1 MTSVLVKI
9 FLRGVDITSPEG
21 RAKAGNLAGIV
32 GIVCNV
38 LLFMGKFIVGTLSGS
53 MAIAADAFNNLSDAG
68 SSVMSL
74 LGFWL
79 GAQKADEEHPFGH
92 ARYEYL
98 AGMAVCVMI
107 MAIGLSLAKEG
118 IAKIFHPTMPDFG
131 WVPVCVLAGS
141 ILVKMWLSAFNG
153 RLGKM
158 IGSDTLK
165 ATAADARNDCLS
177 TGAVLL
183 GAFLCSVTNIMVIDG
198 IMATAVAGFILYSGY
213 GLLKDALDPLLGRS
227 PDPELVRMIEKTVLS
242 YPDVLGMHDLLV
254 HDYGPGNQ
262 FASLHIEFAAEMD
275 ALKAHDLIDNIER
288 DFWKQQHLQV
298 VIHYDPIVTA
308 DSAVGELR
316 EYITEQVKAY
326 DERLSI
332 HDLRIVPGDTH
343 INVLFDLLLP
353 AKYEGDQNA
362 LLDYVMEK
370 IKEKNRAYV
379 CVIKVDQSYVS

>member
-1 MTSVLVKI
+1 MTSVLTKL
-9 FLRGVDITSPEG
+9 FLRGTDLQSPAG
-21 RAKAGNLAGIV
+21 RARAGNLAGVV
-32 GIVCNV
+32 GIVCN
-38 LLFMGKFIVGTLSGS
+38 LILFIGKFTAGTLSGS

-68 SSVMSL
+68 SSVVSL

-79 GAQKADEEHPFGH
+79 GSQEADQEHPFGH

-118 IAKIFHPTMPDFG
+118 IVKILHPSMPKFG
-131 WVPVCVLAGS
+131 WLSAAVMAGS
-141 ILVKMWLSAFNG
+141 ILLKLWMSRFNG
-153 RLGKM
+153 KMGKL
-158 IGSDTLK
+158 IESDTLK

-183 GAFLCSVTNIMVIDG
+183 GAFLCEITDMMVIDG
-198 IMATAVAGFILYSGY
+198 IMTLAVAGFILYSGY

-227 PDPELVRMIEKTVLS
+227 PDPELVRLIERTVMS
-242 YPDVLGMHDLLV
+242 YPGVLGMHDLLV

-262 FASLHIEFAAEMD
+262 FASLHIEFAAETD
-275 ALKAHDLIDNIER
+275 ALAAHDLIDNIER
-288 DFWKQQHLQV
+288 DFWSQQHLQV
-298 VIHYDPIVTA
+298 VIHYDPIVTS

-316 EYITEQVKAY
+316 EYITKELKAY

-353 AKYEGDQNA
+353 AKYEGDQNE
-362 LLDYVMEK
+362 LLSYIMER
-370 IKEKNRAYV
+370 IKAKNRAYI
-379 CVIKVDQSYVS
+379 CVIKIDQSYI

>member
-1 MTSVLVKI
+1 MTSILTKI
-9 FLRGVDITSPEG
+9 FLRGTDLKSPTG
-21 RAKAGNLAGIV
+21 RARAGNLAGIV
-32 GIVCNV
+32 GIVCNL
-38 LLFMGKFIVGTLSGS
+38 LLFTGKFIAGTLAGS

-68 SSVMSL
+68 SSVVSL

-79 GAQKADEEHPFGH
+79 GSQEADQEHPFGH

-118 IAKIFHPTMPDFG
+118 IVKILHPSMPKFG
-131 WVPVCVLAGS
+131 WLSVAVMAGS
-141 ILVKMWLSAFNG
+141 ILLKLWMSRFNG
-153 RLGKM
+153 KMGKL
-158 IGSDTLK
+158 IESDTLK
-165 ATAADARNDCLS
+165 ATAADARNDCLA

-183 GAFLCSVTNIMVIDG
+183 GSFLCELTGIMVIDG
-198 IMATAVAGFILYSGY
+198 IMTLAVAGFILYSGY

-227 PDPELVRMIEKTVLS
+227 PDPELVRLIEKTVMS
-242 YPDVLGMHDLLV
+242 YPGVLGMHDLLV

-262 FASLHIEFAAEMD
+262 FASLHIEFAAETD
-275 ALKAHDLIDNIER
+275 ALVAHDLIDNIER
-288 DFWKQQHLQV
+288 DFWSQQHLQV
-298 VIHYDPIVTA
+298 VIHYDPIVTS

-316 EYITEQVKAY
+316 DYITRELKAY

-353 AKYEGDQNA
+353 AKYEGDQNE
-362 LLDYVMEK
+362 LLSYIMER
-370 IKEKNRAYV
+370 IKAKNRAYI
-379 CVIKVDQSYVS
+379 CVIKIDQSYI

>member
-1 MTSVLVKI
+1 MTALLLKLFLGKTDISVP
-9 FLRGVDITSPEG
+9 SG
-21 RAKAGNLAGIV
+21 RAKVGNLAGIV
-32 GIVCNV
+32 GICCNV
-38 LLFMGKFIVGTLSGS
+38 SLFIGKFIVGTLAGS

-79 GAQKADEEHPFGH
+79 GSQEADEEHPFGH

-107 MAIGLSLAKEG
+107 MAIGLNLAKEG
-118 IAKIFHPTMPDFG
+118 IMKIFHPTMPEFG
-131 WVPVCVLAGS
+131 WASVGVMTGS
-141 ILVKMWLSAFNG
+141 ILLKLWMSVFNG
-153 RLGKM
+153 KLGRM
-158 IGSDTLK
+158 IDSDTLR
-165 ATAADARNDCLS
+165 ATAADSRNDCLS

-183 GAFLCSVTNIMVIDG
+183 ASFLCEITHIMVIDG

-213 GLLKDALDPLLGRS
+213 GLLKDALDPLLGKS
-227 PDPELVRMIEKTVLS
+227 PDPELVKLIEKTVKS
-242 YPDVLGMHDLLV
+242 YPGVLGMHDLLV

-298 VIHYDPIVTA
+298 VIHYDPIVT
-308 DSAVGELR
+308 SNSVVTELR
-316 EYITEQVKAY
+316 EYITEELKAY

-343 INVLFDLLLP
+343 VNVLFDLLLP
-353 AKYEGDQNA
+353 AKYEGDQTE
-362 LLDYVMEK
+362 LLNYIMGK
-370 IKEKNRAYV
+370 IKEKNRAYI
-379 CVIKVDQSYVS
+379 CVIKVDQSYI

>member
-1 MTSVLVKI
+1 MV
-9 FLRGVDITSPEG
+9 FLKTVDKDDPQS
-21 RAKAGNLAGIV
+21 RARVGNLAGIV
-32 GIVCNV
+32 GIFCNTM
-38 LLFMGKFIVGTLSGS
+38 LFLGKFVAGTLSGS

-79 GAQKADEEHPFGH
+79 GAQKADKEHPFGH

-107 MAIGLSLAKEG
+107 MAIGLDLAKEG
-118 IAKIFHPTMPDFG
+118 ILKILHPTMPRFG
-131 WVPVCVLAGS
+131 HLAMGIMAGS
-141 ILVKMWLSAFNG
+141 ILVKLWMSYFNS
-153 RLGKM
+153 RLAKL
-158 IGSDTLK
+158 IDSETLR

-177 TGAVLL
+177 TGAVLV
-183 GAFLCSVTNIMVIDG
+183 GAILCQVTGIEVIDG
-198 IMATAVAGFILYSGY
+198 IMATAVAGFILYSGF

-242 YPDVLGMHDLLV
+242 YPNVLGMHDLLV
-254 HDYGPGNQ
+254 HDYGPGHQ

-288 DFWKQQHLQV
+288 DFWTQQRLQV
-298 VIHYDPIVTA
+298 VIHYDPIVTS

-316 EYITEQVKAY
+316 EYIIEKLKEL
-326 DERLSI
+326 DEDLSI
-332 HDLRIVPGDTH
+332 HDLRLVPGETH

-353 AKYEGDQNA
+353 ANYKGDPNEV
-362 LLDYVMEK
+362 LDYIMAK

-379 CVIKVDQSYVS
+379 CVIKVY

>member
-1 MTSVLVKI
+1 MTTLLTKI
-9 FLRGVDITSPEG
+9 FLRGADVSEPEG
-21 RAKAGNLAGIV
+21 RAKVGNLAGIV

-38 LLFMGKFIVGTLSGS
+38 LLFLGKFIAGTLSGS

-68 SSVMSL
+68 SSIMSL

-118 IAKIFHPTMPDFG
+118 IVKIFHPTMPEFG
-131 WVPVCVLAGS
+131 WVPAGVLTGS
-141 ILVKMWLSAFNG
+141 ILVKVWLSTFNAS
-153 RLGKM
+153 LGKM
-158 IGSDTLK
+158 IDSDTLK

-183 GAFLCSVTNIMVIDG
+183 GALLCSVTNIMVIDG

-227 PDPELVRMIEKTVLS
+227 PDPELVRMIERTVLS

-316 EYITEQVKAY
+316 EYITDQVKAY

-332 HDLRIVPGDTH
+332 HDLRIIPGDTH

-353 AKYEGDQNA
+353 AKYEGDQNE
-362 LLDYVMEK
+362 LLEYLMEK

-379 CVIKVDQSYVS
+379 CVIKVDQSYVH

>member
-1 MTSVLVKI
+1 MTSVLTRL
-9 FLRGVDITSPEG
+9 FLSGVDTSAPEG

-38 LLFMGKFIVGTLSGS
+38 LLFLGKFIVGTLSGS

-68 SSVMSL
+68 SSVLSL

-79 GAQKADEEHPFGH
+79 GAQEADEEHPFGH

-98 AGMAVCVMI
+98 AGMAVCIMI
-107 MAIGLSLAKEG
+107 MAIGLNLAKEG
-118 IAKIFHPTMPDFG
+118 IVKILHPTMPEFG
-131 WVPVCVLAGS
+131 WVPAAVLIGS
-141 ILVKMWLSAFNG
+141 ILLKLWLSAFNG
-153 RLGKM
+153 KIGKM
-158 IGSDTLK
+158 IESDTLR

-183 GAFLCSVTNIMVIDG
+183 GAVLCSVTDIMVIDG
-198 IMATAVAGFILYSGY
+198 IMTVAVACFILYSGY

-227 PDPELVRMIEKTVLS
+227 PDPELVRMIERTVLS

-298 VIHYDPIVTA
+298 VIHYDPIVTG

-353 AKYEGDQNA
+353 PRYEGDQNE
-362 LLDYVMEK
+362 LLNYLMEK

-379 CVIKVDQSYVS
+379 CVIKVDQSYVH

>member
-1 MTSVLVKI
+1 MTTLLVKI
-9 FLRGVDITSPEG
+9 FLKDADIHMPAG
-21 RAKAGNLAGIV
+21 RARVGNLAGIV
-32 GIVCNV
+32 GICCNV
-38 LLFMGKFIVGTLSGS
+38 ALFIGKFIAGTLAGS

-68 SSVMSL
+68 SSVVSL

-79 GAQKADEEHPFGH
+79 GSQKPDKEHPFGH

-107 MAIGLSLAKEG
+107 MAIGLNLAKEG
-118 IAKIFHPTMPDFG
+118 IMKIIHPTMPEFG
-131 WVPVCVLAGS
+131 WLSVGVMTGS
-141 ILVKMWLSAFNG
+141 ILLKLWMSVFNG
-153 RLGKM
+153 KLGRM
-158 IGSDTLK
+158 IDSDTLK
-165 ATAADARNDCLS
+165 ATAADSRNDCLS

-183 GAFLCSVTNIMVIDG
+183 ASFLCEATNIMVIDG

-213 GLLKDALDPLLGRS
+213 ELLKDALDPLLGRS
-227 PDPELVRMIEKTVLS
+227 PDPELVKLIEKTVRS
-242 YPDVLGMHDLLV
+242 YPGVLGMHDLLV

-298 VIHYDPIVTA
+298 VIHYDPIVTS
-308 DSAVGELR
+308 DSVVTELR
-316 EYITEQVKAY
+316 EYITEELKAY

-343 INVLFDLLLP
+343 VNVLFDLLLP
-353 AKYEGDQNA
+353 AEYKGDQTE
-362 LLDYVMEK
+362 LLDYIVGRV
-370 IKEKNRAYV
+370 KEKNRAYI
-379 CVIKVDQSYVS
+379 CVIKVDQSYI

>member
-1 MTSVLVKI
+1 MV
-9 FLRGVDITSPEG
+9 FLKTVDKDDPQS
-21 RAKAGNLAGIV
+21 RARVGNLAGIV
-32 GIVCNV
+32 GIFCNTM
-38 LLFMGKFIVGTLSGS
+38 LFLGKFVAGTLSGS

-79 GAQKADEEHPFGH
+79 GAQKADKEHPFGH

-107 MAIGLSLAKEG
+107 MAIGLDLAKEG
-118 IAKIFHPTMPDFG
+118 ILKILHPTKHRFG
-131 WVPVCVLAGS
+131 HLAMGIMAGS
-141 ILVKMWLSAFNG
+141 ILVKLWMSYFNS
-153 RLGKM
+153 RLAKL
-158 IGSDTLK
+158 IDSETLR

-177 TGAVLL
+177 TGAVLV
-183 GAFLCSVTNIMVIDG
+183 GAILCQVTGIEVIDG
-198 IMATAVAGFILYSGY
+198 IMATAVAGFILYSGF

-242 YPDVLGMHDLLV
+242 YPNVLGMHDLLV
-254 HDYGPGNQ
+254 HDYGPGHQ

-288 DFWKQQHLQV
+288 DFWTQQRLQV
-298 VIHYDPIVTA
+298 VIHYDPIVTS

-316 EYITEQVKAY
+316 EYIIEKLKEL
-326 DERLSI
+326 DEDLSI
-332 HDLRIVPGDTH
+332 HDLRLVPGETH

-353 AKYEGDQNA
+353 ANYKGDPNEV
-362 LLDYVMEK
+362 LDYIMAK

-379 CVIKVDQSYVS
+379 CVIKVY

>member
-1 MTSVLVKI
+1 MTSVLIKI
-9 FLRGVDITSPEG
+9 FLRGVDTGSAEG
-21 RAKAGNLAGIV
+21 RAKVGNLAGIV

-38 LLFMGKFIVGTLSGS
+38 LLFLGKFIVGTLSGS

-68 SSVMSL
+68 SSIMSL

-118 IAKIFHPTMPDFG
+118 IVKILHPTMPEFG
-131 WVPVCVLAGS
+131 WVTVCVLTGS
-141 ILVKMWLSAFNG
+141 ILLKMWLSVFNRTLG
-153 RLGKM
+153 RM
-158 IGSDTLK
+158 IDSDTLK

-183 GAFLCSVTNIMVIDG
+183 GAFLCSVTNIMIIDG

-316 EYITEQVKAY
+316 EYIMEQVKAY

-353 AKYEGDQNA
+353 AKYEGDQNE

-379 CVIKVDQSYVS
+379 CVIKVDQSYVH